1 MSDNT
6 WAAKV
11 LEGVPRFQTMSG
23 NMLPYADALA
33 AIAKLADFIAF
44 TRQWVPEA
52 ADRIEAL
59 TATVAELQKATKS
72 AEAVAD
78 NHWETLR
85 SIRDIAKS
93 SGDLARIVQ
102 WVDDAGAGYNETA
115 EATLAAEMDRRIAAE
130 AEAVALR
137 ERVARMEGALN
148 AIDALD
154 PEGRI
159 GDCSVNAISGLVLL
173 MGEIARAALTDG
185 AADE

>member
-1 MSDNT
+1 MSDEELIA
-6 WAAKV
+6 W
-11 LEGVPRFQTMSG
+11 LR
-23 NMLPYADALA
+23 DLA
-33 AIAKLADFIAF
+33 AVLGKEVF
-44 TRQWVPEA
+44 TRA
-52 ADRIEAL
+52 ADRIAAL
-59 TATVAELQKATKS
+59 TAQVAELQKATKS

-130 AEAVALR
+130 AEAAALR
-137 ERVARMEGALN
+137 AKIARLEGALN

-159 GDCSVNAISGLVLL
+159 GDCSVNAISGLVLR
-173 MGEIARAALTDG
+173 MGEIARAALIG
-185 AADE
+185 KADVPRE